1 LKRELHKEQI
11 KLDGM
16 KIHNAN
22 EAINFLKV
30 EANKF
35 GAAHTSA

>member
-16 KIHNAN
+16 KIHNAS
-22 EAINFLKV
+22 EEINFLKV

-35 GAAHTSA
+35 GVVHASA